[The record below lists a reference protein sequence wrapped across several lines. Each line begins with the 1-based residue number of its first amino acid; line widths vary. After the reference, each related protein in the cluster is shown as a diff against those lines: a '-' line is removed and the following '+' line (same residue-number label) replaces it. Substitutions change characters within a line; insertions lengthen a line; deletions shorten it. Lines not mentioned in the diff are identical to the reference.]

1 MNQELKQRIIGAI
14 VVTALAAI
22 FIPMLF
28 DDPIENSGQSV
39 SELAIPATPLN
50 SNEVS
55 ANKLPSNANQ
65 VLNVPDNASETL
77 VNTEE
82 ESELSKDTQ
91 LSEEI
96 PANDD
101 PTVDNTDEDIV
112 AQADSKSKNSNTPP
126 SLDTGVVETHKPS
139 VSKKALPELAK
150 QEPTPE
156 PVWEEEKAIEVPAEL
171 VNTTKTKTKTKTAP
185 IKVKIKSTAP
195 IKTATPENI
204 ISKKITTTEKPLP
217 VKAVITDKPTV
228 VPTKPKAELSRWT
241 IQVGSFSKK
250 ENATTLMETLR
261 KQNLPVTLDTIKSA
275 NDGLIYR
282 LKIGPTL
289 EKKRAIEMKTK
300 LDALKIQ
307 SFLISE

>member
-171 VNTTKTKTKTKTAP
+171 VNTTKTKTAP

-228 VPTKPKAELSRWT
+228 APTKPKAELSRWT

>member
-82 ESELSKDTQ
+82 ESELSKDNQ

-156 PVWEEEKAIEVPAEL
+156 PVWEEEKAIEVPVEL
-171 VNTTKTKTKTKTAP
+171 VNATKTKPKTAP
-185 IKVKIKSTAP
+185 IKVKIKPTAP

-228 VPTKPKAELSRWT
+228 APTKPKAELSRWT

-261 KQNLPVTLDTIKSA
+261 KQNLPVTLDTIKSD

-300 LDALKIQ
+300 LDTLKIQ
-307 SFLISE
+307 SFLLSE

>member
-171 VNTTKTKTKTKTAP
+171 VNTTKTKTKTAP

-228 VPTKPKAELSRWT
+228 APTKPKAELSRWT

>member
-65 VLNVPDNASETL
+65 VLNVPDNESETL

-82 ESELSKDTQ
+82 ESELSKDNQ

-96 PANDD
+96 PTNDD
-101 PTVDNTDEDIV
+101 PTVNNTDEDIV
-112 AQADSKSKNSNTPP
+112 VQADSKSKNSNTPP

-139 VSKKALPELAK
+139 ISKKTLPELAK

-171 VNTTKTKTKTKTAP
+171 VNTTKTKTAP
-185 IKVKIKSTAP
+185 IKVKIKPTAP

-228 VPTKPKAELSRWT
+228 APTKPKAELSRWT

-261 KQNLPVTLDTIKSA
+261 KQNLPVTLDTIKSD

-300 LDALKIQ
+300 LDTLKIQ

>member
-65 VLNVPDNASETL
+65 VLNVPDNESETL

-82 ESELSKDTQ
+82 ESELSKDNQ

-96 PANDD
+96 PTNDD
-101 PTVDNTDEDIV
+101 PTVNNTDEDIV
-112 AQADSKSKNSNTPP
+112 VQADSKSKNSNTPP

-139 VSKKALPELAK
+139 ISKKALPELAK

-171 VNTTKTKTKTKTAP
+171 VNTTKTKTAP
-185 IKVKIKSTAP
+185 IKVKIKPTAP

-228 VPTKPKAELSRWT
+228 APTKPKAELSRWT

-261 KQNLPVTLDTIKSA
+261 KQNLPVTLDTIKSD

>member
-65 VLNVPDNASETL
+65 VLNVPDNESETL

-82 ESELSKDTQ
+82 ESELSKDNQ

-96 PANDD
+96 PTNDD
-101 PTVDNTDEDIV
+101 PTVNNTDEDIV
-112 AQADSKSKNSNTPP
+112 VQADSKSKNSNTPP

-139 VSKKALPELAK
+139 ISKKTLPELAK

-156 PVWEEEKAIEVPAEL
+156 PVWEEEKAIEVPAAL
-171 VNTTKTKTKTKTAP
+171 VNTTKTKTAP
-185 IKVKIKSTAP
+185 IKVKIKPIAP

-228 VPTKPKAELSRWT
+228 APTKPKAELSRWT

-261 KQNLPVTLDTIKSA
+261 KQNLPVTLDTIKSD

-300 LDALKIQ
+300 LDTLKIQ
-307 SFLISE
+307 SFLLSE

>member
-82 ESELSKDTQ
+82 ESELSKDNQ

-112 AQADSKSKNSNTPP
+112 VQADSKSKKTNTPP

-139 VSKKALPELAK
+139 ISKKALPELAK

-171 VNTTKTKTKTKTAP
+171 VNTTKTKTAP

-228 VPTKPKAELSRWT
+228 APTKPKAELSRWT

-261 KQNLPVTLDTIKSA
+261 KQNLPVTLDTIKSD
-275 NDGLIYR
+275 NNGLIYR

-300 LDALKIQ
+300 LDTLKIQ

>member
-65 VLNVPDNASETL
+65 VLNVPDNESETL

-82 ESELSKDTQ
+82 ESELSKDNQ

-112 AQADSKSKNSNTPP
+112 VQADSKSKNSNTPP

-171 VNTTKTKTKTKTAP
+171 VNTTKTKTAP

-228 VPTKPKAELSRWT
+228 VPTKPKTELSRWT

-261 KQNLPVTLDTIKSA
+261 KQNLPVTLDTIKSD

-300 LDALKIQ
+300 LDTLKIQ

>member
-112 AQADSKSKNSNTPP
+112 VQADSKSKNSNTPP

-171 VNTTKTKTKTKTAP
+171 VNTTKTKTKTAP

>member
-65 VLNVPDNASETL
+65 VLNVPDNESETL

-82 ESELSKDTQ
+82 ESELSKDNQ

-112 AQADSKSKNSNTPP
+112 VQADSKSKNSNTPP

-171 VNTTKTKTKTKTAP
+171 VNTTKTKTAP
-185 IKVKIKSTAP
+185 IKVKIKPTAP

-228 VPTKPKAELSRWT
+228 APTKPKAELSRWT

-261 KQNLPVTLDTIKSA
+261 KQNLPVTLDTIKSD

-300 LDALKIQ
+300 LDTLKIQ

>member
-82 ESELSKDTQ
+82 ESELSKDNQ

-112 AQADSKSKNSNTPP
+112 AQADSKSKNSNTLP

-150 QEPTPE
+150 KEPTPE

-171 VNTTKTKTKTKTAP
+171 VNTTKTKTKTAP

>member
-112 AQADSKSKNSNTPP
+112 VQADSKSKNSNTPP

-171 VNTTKTKTKTKTAP
+171 VNTTKTKTAP

>member
-96 PANDD
+96 PENDD

-139 VSKKALPELAK
+139 ISKKALPELAK

-156 PVWEEEKAIEVPAEL
+156 PVWEEEKAIEVPAAL
-171 VNTTKTKTKTKTAP
+171 VNTTKTKTAP

-195 IKTATPENI
+195 IKIATPENI
-204 ISKKITTTEKPLP
+204 ISKKSTTTEKPLP
-217 VKAVITDKPTV
+217 VKAVITDKPNV
-228 VPTKPKAELSRWT
+228 VPTKQKAELSRWT

-261 KQNLPVTLDTIKSA
+261 KQNLPVTLDAIKSA

>member
-65 VLNVPDNASETL
+65 VLNVPDNESETL

-82 ESELSKDTQ
+82 ESELSKDNQ

-96 PANDD
+96 PTNDD
-101 PTVDNTDEDIV
+101 PTVNNTDEDIV
-112 AQADSKSKNSNTPP
+112 VQVQVQADSKSKKSNTPP

-139 VSKKALPELAK
+139 ISKKALPELAK

-171 VNTTKTKTKTKTAP
+171 VNTTKTKTAP
-185 IKVKIKSTAP
+185 IKVKIKPIAP

-228 VPTKPKAELSRWT
+228 APTKPKAELKTFKAMKRQ
-241 IQVGSFSKK
+241 QVC
-250 ENATTLMETLR
+250 
-261 KQNLPVTLDTIKSA
+261 QNNIIL
-275 NDGLIYR
+275 
-282 LKIGPTL
+282 
-289 EKKRAIEMKTK
+289 
-300 LDALKIQ
+300 Q
-307 SFLISE
+307 

>member
-96 PANDD
+96 PENDD

-156 PVWEEEKAIEVPAEL
+156 PVWEEEKAIEVPAAL
-171 VNTTKTKTKTKTAP
+171 VNTTKTKTAP

-195 IKTATPENI
+195 IKIATPENI
-204 ISKKITTTEKPLP
+204 ISKKSTTTEKPLP
-217 VKAVITDKPTV
+217 VKAVITDKPNV
-228 VPTKPKAELSRWT
+228 VPTKQKAELSRWT

-261 KQNLPVTLDTIKSA
+261 KQNLPVTLDAIKSA

>member
-65 VLNVPDNASETL
+65 VLNVPDNESETL

-82 ESELSKDTQ
+82 ESELSKDNQ

-96 PANDD
+96 PTNDD
-101 PTVDNTDEDIV
+101 PTVNNTDEDIV
-112 AQADSKSKNSNTPP
+112 VQADSKSKNSNTPP

-171 VNTTKTKTKTKTAP
+171 VNTTKTKTAP
-185 IKVKIKSTAP
+185 IKVKIKPIAP

-228 VPTKPKAELSRWT
+228 APTKPKAELSRWT

-261 KQNLPVTLDTIKSA
+261 KQNLPVTLDTIKSD
-275 NDGLIYR
+275 NNGLIYR

>member
-82 ESELSKDTQ
+82 ESELSKDNQ

-101 PTVDNTDEDIV
+101 PTVNNTDEDIV
-112 AQADSKSKNSNTPP
+112 VQADSKSKNSNTPP

-156 PVWEEEKAIEVPAEL
+156 PVWEEEKAIEVPVEL
-171 VNTTKTKTKTKTAP
+171 VNATKTKPKTAP
-185 IKVKIKSTAP
+185 IKVKIKPTAP

-228 VPTKPKAELSRWT
+228 APTKPKAELSRWT

-261 KQNLPVTLDTIKSA
+261 KQNLPVTLDTIKSD

-300 LDALKIQ
+300 LDTLKIQ

>member
-171 VNTTKTKTKTKTAP
+171 VNTTKTKTKTAP
-185 IKVKIKSTAP
+185 IKVKIKPIAP

>member
-65 VLNVPDNASETL
+65 VLNVPDNESETL

-82 ESELSKDTQ
+82 ESELSKDNQ

-96 PANDD
+96 PTNDD
-101 PTVDNTDEDIV
+101 PTVNNTDEDIV
-112 AQADSKSKNSNTPP
+112 VQADSKSKNSNTPP

-139 VSKKALPELAK
+139 ISKKALPELAK

-156 PVWEEEKAIEVPAEL
+156 PVWEEEKAIEVPAAL
-171 VNTTKTKTKTKTAP
+171 VNTTKTKTAP
-185 IKVKIKSTAP
+185 IKVKIKPTAP

-217 VKAVITDKPTV
+217 VKAVITDKPNV
-228 VPTKPKAELSRWT
+228 VPTKQKAELSRWT

-261 KQNLPVTLDTIKSA
+261 KQNLPVTLDAIKSA

>member
-82 ESELSKDTQ
+82 ESELSKDNQ

-96 PANDD
+96 PENDD

-112 AQADSKSKNSNTPP
+112 VQADSKSKNSNTPP

-139 VSKKALPELAK
+139 ISKKALPELAK

-171 VNTTKTKTKTKTAP
+171 VNTTKTKTAP
-185 IKVKIKSTAP
+185 IKVKIKPTAP

-228 VPTKPKAELSRWT
+228 APTKPKAELSRWT

-261 KQNLPVTLDTIKSA
+261 KQNLPVTLDTIKSD

-300 LDALKIQ
+300 LDTLKIQ

>member
-65 VLNVPDNASETL
+65 VLNVPDNESETL

-82 ESELSKDTQ
+82 ESELSKDNQ

-96 PANDD
+96 PTNDD

-112 AQADSKSKNSNTPP
+112 VQADSKSKNSNTPP

-171 VNTTKTKTKTKTAP
+171 VNTTKTKTAP

-228 VPTKPKAELSRWT
+228 APTKPKAELSRWT

-261 KQNLPVTLDTIKSA
+261 KQNLPVTLDTIKSD

-300 LDALKIQ
+300 LDTLKIQ

>member
-82 ESELSKDTQ
+82 ESELSKDNQ

-112 AQADSKSKNSNTPP
+112 VQADSKSKNSNTPP

-171 VNTTKTKTKTKTAP
+171 VNTTKTKTKTAP

>member
-65 VLNVPDNASETL
+65 VLNVPDNESETL

-82 ESELSKDTQ
+82 ESELSKDNQ

-96 PANDD
+96 PTNDD
-101 PTVDNTDEDIV
+101 PTVNNTDEDIV
-112 AQADSKSKNSNTPP
+112 VQADSKSKNSNTPP

-171 VNTTKTKTKTKTAP
+171 VNTTKTKTAP
-185 IKVKIKSTAP
+185 IKVKIKPTAP

-228 VPTKPKAELSRWT
+228 APTKPKAELSRWT

-261 KQNLPVTLDTIKSA
+261 KQNLPVTLDTIKSD

-300 LDALKIQ
+300 LDTLKIQ

>member
-82 ESELSKDTQ
+82 ESELSKDNQ

-112 AQADSKSKNSNTPP
+112 VQADSKSKKGNTPP

-139 VSKKALPELAK
+139 ISKKALPELAK

-156 PVWEEEKAIEVPAEL
+156 PVWEEEKAIEVPAAL
-171 VNTTKTKTKTKTAP
+171 VNTTKTKTAP

-228 VPTKPKAELSRWT
+228 VPTKQKAELSRWT

>member
-77 VNTEE
+77 VKTEE
-82 ESELSKDTQ
+82 ESELSKDNQ

-112 AQADSKSKNSNTPP
+112 VQADSKSKNSNTPP

-156 PVWEEEKAIEVPAEL
+156 PVWEEEKAIEVPAAL
-171 VNTTKTKTKTKTAP
+171 VNATKTKPKTAP
-185 IKVKIKSTAP
+185 IKVKIKSTVP

-228 VPTKPKAELSRWT
+228 APTKPKAELSRWT

-261 KQNLPVTLDTIKSA
+261 KQNLPVTLDTIKSD
-275 NDGLIYR
+275 NNGLIYR

-289 EKKRAIEMKTK
+289 EKKRAIEMKIK
-300 LDALKIQ
+300 LDTLKIQ

>member
-82 ESELSKDTQ
+82 ESELSKDNQ

-112 AQADSKSKNSNTPP
+112 VQADSKSKNSNTLP

-171 VNTTKTKTKTKTAP
+171 VNTTKTKTKTAP

>member
-82 ESELSKDTQ
+82 ESELSKDNQ

-96 PANDD
+96 PTNDD
-101 PTVDNTDEDIV
+101 PTVNNTDEDIV
-112 AQADSKSKNSNTPP
+112 VQADSKSKNSNTPP

-171 VNTTKTKTKTKTAP
+171 VNTTKTKTAP

-228 VPTKPKAELSRWT
+228 APTKPKAELSRWT

-261 KQNLPVTLDTIKSA
+261 KQNLPVTLDTIKSD

-300 LDALKIQ
+300 LDTLKIQ

>member
-82 ESELSKDTQ
+82 ESELSKDNQ

-112 AQADSKSKNSNTPP
+112 VQADSKSKNSNTPP

-171 VNTTKTKTKTKTAP
+171 VNATKTKPKTAP
-185 IKVKIKSTAP
+185 IKVKIKPTAP

-228 VPTKPKAELSRWT
+228 APTKPKAELSRWT

-261 KQNLPVTLDTIKSA
+261 KQNLPVTLDTIKSD

-300 LDALKIQ
+300 LDTLKIQ

>member
-82 ESELSKDTQ
+82 ESELSKDNQ

-139 VSKKALPELAK
+139 ISKKALPELAK

-156 PVWEEEKAIEVPAEL
+156 PVWEEEKAIEVPAAL
-171 VNTTKTKTKTKTAP
+171 VNTTKTKTAP

-195 IKTATPENI
+195 IKIATPENI
-204 ISKKITTTEKPLP
+204 ISKKSTTTEKPLP
-217 VKAVITDKPTV
+217 VKAVITDKPNV
-228 VPTKPKAELSRWT
+228 VPTKQKAELSRWT

-261 KQNLPVTLDTIKSA
+261 KQNLPVTLDTIKSD

-300 LDALKIQ
+300 LDTLKIQ
-307 SFLISE
+307 SFLLSE

>member
-65 VLNVPDNASETL
+65 VLNVPDNESETL

-82 ESELSKDTQ
+82 ESELSKDNQ

-96 PANDD
+96 PTNDD
-101 PTVDNTDEDIV
+101 PTVNNTDEDIV
-112 AQADSKSKNSNTPP
+112 VQADSKSKNSNTPP

-139 VSKKALPELAK
+139 ISKKALPELTK

-156 PVWEEEKAIEVPAEL
+156 PVWEEEKAIEVPAEQ
-171 VNTTKTKTKTKTAP
+171 VNPTKTKTKTAP

-228 VPTKPKAELSRWT
+228 APTKPKAELSRWT

-261 KQNLPVTLDTIKSA
+261 KQNLPVTLDTIKSD

-300 LDALKIQ
+300 LDTLKIQ
-307 SFLISE
+307 SFVIY

>member
-65 VLNVPDNASETL
+65 VLNVPDNESETL

-82 ESELSKDTQ
+82 ESELSKDNQ

-96 PANDD
+96 PTNDD
-101 PTVDNTDEDIV
+101 PTVNNTDEDIV
-112 AQADSKSKNSNTPP
+112 VQADSKSKNSNTPP

-171 VNTTKTKTKTKTAP
+171 VNTTKTKTAP
-185 IKVKIKSTAP
+185 IKVKIKPIAP

-228 VPTKPKAELSRWT
+228 APTKPKAELSRWT

-261 KQNLPVTLDTIKSA
+261 KQNLPVTLDTIKSD

-300 LDALKIQ
+300 LDTLKIQ

>member
-65 VLNVPDNASETL
+65 VLNVPDNESETL

-82 ESELSKDTQ
+82 ESELSKDNQ

-112 AQADSKSKNSNTPP
+112 VQADSKSKNSNTPP

-139 VSKKALPELAK
+139 ISKKTLPELAK

-156 PVWEEEKAIEVPAEL
+156 PVWEEEKAIEVPVEL
-171 VNTTKTKTKTKTAP
+171 VNATKTKPKTAP
-185 IKVKIKSTAP
+185 IKVKIKPTAP

-228 VPTKPKAELSRWT
+228 APTKPKAELSRWT

-261 KQNLPVTLDTIKSA
+261 KQNLPVTLDTIKSD

-300 LDALKIQ
+300 LDTLKIQ
-307 SFLISE
+307 SFLLSE

>member
-65 VLNVPDNASETL
+65 VLNVPDNESETL

-82 ESELSKDTQ
+82 ESELSKDNQ

-96 PANDD
+96 PTNDD
-101 PTVDNTDEDIV
+101 PTVNNTDEDIV
-112 AQADSKSKNSNTPP
+112 VQADSKSKNSNTPP

-139 VSKKALPELAK
+139 ISKKTLPELAK

-171 VNTTKTKTKTKTAP
+171 VNTTKTKTAP
-185 IKVKIKSTAP
+185 IKVKIKPIAP

-228 VPTKPKAELSRWT
+228 APTKPKAELSRWT

-261 KQNLPVTLDTIKSA
+261 KQNLPVTLDTIKSD

-289 EKKRAIEMKTK
+289 EKKRATEMKTK

>member
-171 VNTTKTKTKTKTAP
+171 VNTTKTKTAP

>member
-82 ESELSKDTQ
+82 ESELSKDNQ

-156 PVWEEEKAIEVPAEL
+156 PVWEEEKAIEVPVEL
-171 VNTTKTKTKTKTAP
+171 VNATKTKPKTAP
-185 IKVKIKSTAP
+185 IKVKIKPTAP

-228 VPTKPKAELSRWT
+228 APTKPKAELSRWT

-261 KQNLPVTLDTIKSA
+261 KQNLPVTLDTIKSD

-300 LDALKIQ
+300 LDTLKIQ

>member
-82 ESELSKDTQ
+82 ESELSKDNQ

-156 PVWEEEKAIEVPAEL
+156 PVWEEEKAIEVPAAL
-171 VNTTKTKTKTKTAP
+171 VNTTKTKTAP

>member
-171 VNTTKTKTKTKTAP
+171 VNTTKTKTKTAP

-228 VPTKPKAELSRWT
+228 VPTKQKAELSRWT

>member
-82 ESELSKDTQ
+82 ESELSKDNQ

-96 PANDD
+96 PTNDD
-101 PTVDNTDEDIV
+101 PTVNNTDEDIV
-112 AQADSKSKNSNTPP
+112 VQVQADSKSKKSNTPP

-139 VSKKALPELAK
+139 ISKKAVPELAK

-156 PVWEEEKAIEVPAEL
+156 PVWEEEKAIEVPAAL
-171 VNTTKTKTKTKTAP
+171 VNTTKTKTAP

-195 IKTATPENI
+195 IKIATPENI
-204 ISKKITTTEKPLP
+204 ISKKSTTTEKPLP

-228 VPTKPKAELSRWT
+228 VPTKQKAELSRWT

-261 KQNLPVTLDTIKSA
+261 KQNLPVTLDAIKSA

>member
-65 VLNVPDNASETL
+65 VLNVPDNESETL

-82 ESELSKDTQ
+82 ESELSKDNQ

-96 PANDD
+96 PTNDD
-101 PTVDNTDEDIV
+101 PTVNNTDEDIV
-112 AQADSKSKNSNTPP
+112 VQADSKSKNSNTPP

-156 PVWEEEKAIEVPAEL
+156 PVWEEEKAIEVPVEL
-171 VNTTKTKTKTKTAP
+171 VNATKTKPKTAP
-185 IKVKIKSTAP
+185 IKVKIKPTAP

-228 VPTKPKAELSRWT
+228 APTKPKAELSRWT

-261 KQNLPVTLDTIKSA
+261 KQNLPVTLDTIKSD

-300 LDALKIQ
+300 LDTLKIQ